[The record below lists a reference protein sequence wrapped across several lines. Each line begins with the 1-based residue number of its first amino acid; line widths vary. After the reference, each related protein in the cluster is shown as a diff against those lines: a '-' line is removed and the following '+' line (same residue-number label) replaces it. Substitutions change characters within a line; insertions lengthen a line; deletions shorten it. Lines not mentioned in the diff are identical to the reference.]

1 MSIVLLE
8 IAPASGDGGGSLEA
22 GHAMSPSVTNC
33 VTGHWSAVTASHS
46 GPGPVSW
53 SRSSLRSPGYYS
65 LFTPDTWDTGTRG
78 HGDTGTRGHGT
89 MWQDSGE
96 RGSEL
101 TLETGELELHVAT
114 ASRSRAETRSRPERR
129 AGQSTGTCEQTTQQM
144 ARKLDPAK

>member
-46 GPGPVSW
+46 GPGPV
-53 SRSSLRSPGYYS
+53 LVPV
-65 LFTPDTWDTGTRG
+65 FTPKSRLLLVIHTRHMG

-129 AGQSTGTCEQTTQQM
+129 AGQSTGTCDQTTQQM
-144 ARKLDPAK
+144 ARKLDPA